1 MCQCGQPAAQK
12 TSRTVANPDRE
23 FIKCAMADQGGCGFF
38 AWLDEAEPAK
48 THDITI
54 GCTTQR
60 ADSSCITQAEHDGVL
75 VLLRA
80 VDWGRIHNTS
90 RANVIPDGASYCCSF
105 IFGPNM
111 KAGGAPRA
119 RSHCR
124 FLLPLIH
131 LIIPDLLT

>member
-1 MCQCGQPAAQK
+1 
-12 TSRTVANPDRE
+12 
-23 FIKCAMADQGGCGFF
+23 
-38 AWLDEAEPAK
+38 
-48 THDITI
+48 
-54 GCTTQR
+54 
-60 ADSSCITQAEHDGVL
+60 VL

-131 LIIPDLLT
+131 LIIPDLLTYSAPLFLKRQCDRTLGAPAVNSLRYPILDRSLRGLVYTRAPGSLSHTSFSFIWRIAIGSGNGTAE